1 MNRSKKVDKIKGIT
15 LIALVITVIVM
26 LIIAGVAISAISTGG
41 IPFGKIQNVAGEYSN
56 ASQNEADEVNKLIN
70 MLDGDYETPSIEI
83 DTGANEPKLV
93 EGMKAVV
100 FNTDGTTKT
109 PATNAEWY
117 DYENKQWA
125 NAETEDGSLWVWIPR
140 FAYKI
145 TYYTDETKTTIKGTR
160 DVEGYKNASGTIVT
174 NTGTEPEDGLDTIG
188 SEVKSSYGSVDVVF
202 LQDQG
207 NQYYKEVDGKTTL
220 VNAVDDGY
228 IIHPAFKDGR
238 GNYANGEW
246 NKELTGFWIAKFQA
260 GFQYGDAS
268 LDGTQKNGK
277 TVLRSSVAFTKN
289 QVYIA
294 SAENG
299 GSGDTWATA
308 RNYLDGTY
316 GSNYANVKIS
326 YPVFKGNNYAMNY
339 ITIGESYSL
348 SRALNEANNPYGFN
362 TADSDTHLTKNS
374 EWGAAAYLGYSQY
387 GLDGENI
394 HTNNKNLNNSVTS
407 VYAVTG
413 YAASDADSGT
423 AEVWYTE
430 TGQTGSN
437 NGNITGVY
445 DMSGTTW
452 ERTAGYIANGNDK
465 MGTYGSSFTTTK
477 VSNNID
483 SESTAYATMYN
494 HNTTYDK
501 TGITITDTT
510 RKSSS
515 RNNYKKNSTKYGD
528 AVYEVSTA
536 GEWNVSIGWNGDCTR
551 FLHLDSPFFGRGGAW
566 REESY
571 AGLFSFTQTNGSPNY
586 RDGFRAVV
594 CPL

>member
-1 MNRSKKVDKIKGIT
+1 MNRSRNNGIT

-26 LIIAGVAISAISTGG
+26 LIIAGVAISAITTNGV
-41 IPFGKIQNVAGEYSN
+41 PFGKIQNVAGEYNN
-56 ASQNEADEVNKLIN
+56 ASQNEAEEINKFIN
-70 MLDGDYETPSIEI
+70 MLNGDYGSSTETN
-83 DTGANEPKLV
+83 TGANEPKLV

-100 FNTDGTTKT
+100 FNGDGTTKT

-117 DYENKQWA
+117 NYENKLWA

-145 TYYTDETKTTIKGTR
+145 TYYTDENKNTIKGTR
-160 DVEGYKNASGTIVT
+160 DVEGYKNASGEIVT

-188 SEVKSSYGSVDVVF
+188 SEVKSSYGSIDVVF
-202 LQDQG
+202 LQDDG
-207 NQYYKEVDGKTTL
+207 NQYYKNIDGERKL

-246 NKELTGFWIAKFQA
+246 NKELTGFWMAKFQA
-260 GFQYGDAS
+260 GFQYGDAN
-268 LDGTQKNGK
+268 LDGTQKDGK
-277 TVLRSSVAFTKN
+277 EIARSSVSFT
-289 QVYIA
+289 QSEVYID
-294 SAENG
+294 SVENG
-299 GSGDTWATA
+299 DLGGTWATA

-316 GSNYANVKIS
+316 GENYANVKIS

-339 ITIGESYSL
+339 ITTGESYSL
-348 SRALNEANNPYGFN
+348 SRVLNEANNPYGLN
-362 TADSDTHLTKNS
+362 TTDSDTHLTKNS
-374 EWGAAAYLGYSQY
+374 EWGAAVYLGYSQY

-394 HTNNKNLNNSVTS
+394 HVNNKNLNNSVTS

-413 YAASDADSGT
+413 YAASGEDSGT

-445 DMSGTTW
+445 DMSGATC
-452 ERTAGYIANGNDK
+452 ERTAAYIANGNAH
-465 MGTYGSSFTTTK
+465 MGKYASSFVTTT

-483 SESTAYATMYN
+483 NESTIYATMYN
-494 HNTTYDK
+494 HNTTYDN
-501 TGITITDTT
+501 TGITISNTT

-515 RNNYKKNSTKYGD
+515 RNNYKQNYMKYGD
-528 AVYEVSTA
+528 AVYEISTA
-536 GEWNVSIGWNGDCTR
+536 GEWSVPKGWNNDYSG
-551 FLHLDSPFFGRGGAW
+551 FLHLDGPFVIRGGRWSSGSA
-566 REESY
+566 
-571 AGLFSFTQTNGSPNY
+571 AGVFSFAHTYGDAHYS
-586 RDGFRAVV
+586 DGFRAVV

>member
-1 MNRSKKVDKIKGIT
+1 MNESKKRDRINGIT

-56 ASQNEADEVNKLIN
+56 ASQNEANELDKLID
-70 MLDGDYETPSIEI
+70 MLDGNYETPSTEI

-100 FNTDGTTKT
+100 FNADGTTKAPT
-109 PATNAEWY
+109 TNAEWY
-117 DYENKQWA
+117 NYENKQWA

-145 TYYTDETKTTIKGTR
+145 TYYTDENKNTIKGTR
-160 DVEGYKNASGTIVT
+160 DVEGYKNASGAIVT
-174 NTGTEPEDGLDTIG
+174 NTGTEAEDGLDTIG
-188 SEVKSSYGSVDVVF
+188 SEVKSNYGSIEVVF
-202 LQDQG
+202 LQEQG
-207 NQYYKEVDGKTTL
+207 NQYYKNIDGSLTL

-228 IIHPAFKDGR
+228 IVHPAFKDGR

-268 LDGTQKNGK
+268 LDGTQKDGK
-277 TVLRSSVAFTKN
+277 TVERSSVSFTQN
-289 QVYIA
+289 QVYIP
-294 SAENG
+294 SVENS

-316 GSNYANVKIS
+316 GENYANIKIS

-339 ITIGESYSL
+339 ITIGECYSL
-348 SRALNEANNPYGFN
+348 SRVLNEANNPYGFN
-362 TADSDTHLTKNS
+362 TTDSDTHLTKNS

-394 HTNNKNLNNSVTS
+394 HINNKNLNNSVTS

-413 YAASDADSGT
+413 YAASGEDSGT
-423 AEVWYTE
+423 SEVWYTE
-430 TGQTGSN
+430 IGQTGSN
-437 NGNITGVY
+437 TGNITGVY
-445 DMSGTTW
+445 DMSGAAW
-452 ERTAGYIANGNDK
+452 ERMAGYIANGNDNMSK
-465 MGTYGSSFTTTK
+465 YGSSFTTTR

-483 SESTAYATMYN
+483 SESTMYATMYN
-494 HNTTYDK
+494 HNTTYDN

-510 RKSSS
+510 RESSS
-515 RNNYKKNSTKYGD
+515 RNNYKQNYMKYGD
-528 AVYEVSTA
+528 SVYEVSTS
-536 GEWNVSIGWNGDCTR
+536 GESSLARGWNSDYSHFVRLDC
-551 FLHLDSPFFGRGGAW
+551 PFFVRGAAW
-566 REESY
+566 SSNSG
-571 AGLFSFTQTNGSPNY
+571 AGLFTFIYTHGSPYY
-586 RDGFRAVV
+586 RDSFRAVV